1 MVLAAIVS
9 LFLGIVCGRWI
20 FSPQVVAL
28 FAQLSPYVLYLLM
41 FAVGISVG
49 TNKLVFQ
56 KVGEYHLKILLI
68 PFGVITGSILGGM
81 IASLLLSYPLGEGTA
96 IACGMGWYS
105 LAGVLLTDLSSAQAG
120 SLAFLANLMRESVSF
135 ALIPPI
141 AKHLNHFTA
150 IAPAGATSEDTTLPM
165 LIRHTSEE
173 VVVLS
178 VFNGVLCSAAVPIA
192 IDLCWRLLPH

>member
-68 PFGVITGSILGGM
+68 PFGVITGSILG
-81 IASLLLSYPLGEGTA
+81 EGTA

-120 SLAFLANLMRESVSF
+120 SVAFLANLMREIVSF

>member
-1 MVLAAIVS
+1 
-9 LFLGIVCGRWI
+9 
-20 FSPQVVAL
+20 
-28 FAQLSPYVLYLLM
+28 
-41 FAVGISVG
+41 
-49 TNKLVFQ
+49 
-56 KVGEYHLKILLI
+56 
-68 PFGVITGSILGGM
+68 
-81 IASLLLSYPLGEGTA
+81 
-96 IACGMGWYS
+96 MGWYS

-120 SLAFLANLMRESVSF
+120 SVAFLANLMREIVSF

-178 VFNGVLCSAAVPIA
+178 VFTGVLCSAAGAHCHRPVLEAAAPLIQQEKPASQEAGFFPIEGF
-192 IDLCWRLLPH
+192 ISPV

>member
-120 SLAFLANLMRESVSF
+120 SLAFLANLMRETVSF

>member
-120 SLAFLANLMRESVSF
+120 S
-135 ALIPPI
+135 P
-141 AKHLNHFTA
+141 T
-150 IAPAGATSEDTTLPM
+150 
-165 LIRHTSEE
+165 
-173 VVVLS
+173 
-178 VFNGVLCSAAVPIA
+178 
-192 IDLCWRLLPH
+192 

>member
-1 MVLAAIVS
+1 MVWAAIGS
-9 LFLGIVCGRWI
+9 LILGVVCGRWL
-20 FSPQVVAL
+20 FSPQVIQL
-28 FAQLSPYVLYLLM
+28 FSLLSPYVLYLLM

-68 PFGVITGSILGGM
+68 PFGVIVGSALGGM
-81 IASLLLSYPLGEGTA
+81 IASLLLSSSLAEGTA

-105 LAGVLLTDLSSAQAG
+105 LSGVLLTDLASAEAG
-120 SLAFLANLMRESVSF
+120 SVAFLSNLMREIVSF
-135 ALIPPI
+135 ALIPTI
-141 AKHLNHFTA
+141 AKRLNYFTA
-150 IAPAGATSEDTTLPM
+150 IAPAGATSEDTTLPL

-178 VFNGVLCSAAVPIA
+178 VFNGVICSAAVPIA
-192 IDLCWRLLPH
+192 IDLCWKFLPH

>member
-1 MVLAAIVS
+1 MVSAAIVS
-9 LFLGIVCGRWI
+9 LFLGILCGRWV
-20 FSPQVVAL
+20 FSPQLTAF

-81 IASLLLSYPLGEGTA
+81 IASFLLSYPLGEGTA

-120 SLAFLANLMRESVSF
+120 SVAFLSNLMREIISF
-135 ALIPPI
+135 LLIPPI
-141 AKHLNHFTA
+141 AKYLNHFTA

-165 LIRHTSEE
+165 LILHTSEE
-173 VVVLS
+173 MVVLS
-178 VFNGVLCSAAVPIA
+178 VFNGVICSAAVPVA